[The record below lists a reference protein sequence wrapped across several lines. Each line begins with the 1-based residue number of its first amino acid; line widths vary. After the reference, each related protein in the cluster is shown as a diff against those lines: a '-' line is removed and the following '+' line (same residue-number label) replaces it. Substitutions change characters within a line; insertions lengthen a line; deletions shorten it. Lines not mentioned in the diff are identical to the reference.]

1 VTRVVVLTAVD
12 VEARGLAR
20 HLGLAR
26 VAGATHPHFRAG
38 ALELVCVGPGAG
50 HLDARVGGLE
60 RPALLVSAGACG
72 ALAPHLE
79 EGELV
84 VPEAVLDAAGARH
97 ATAEVPGLR
106 RRGTLLGVAAVVA
119 TPDAKARLWLETG
132 ALACDMESTAIL
144 AWARAHGVPAAV
156 VRAVSDPAS
165 RGVPPDLAAL
175 VEPDGRVRT
184 AHAVR
189 VALARPRALA
199 DALALRSGTHAALRS
214 VARALA
220 RLARAHA

>member
-1 VTRVVVLTAVD
+1 MTRVVVLTAVD

-60 RPALLVSAGACG
+60 RPALLVSAAACG

-106 RRGTLLGVAAVVA
+106 RRGTLLGV
-119 TPDAKARLWLETG
+119 
-132 ALACDMESTAIL
+132 
-144 AWARAHGVPAAV
+144 AAV